1 MKMFYGINRVVKAS
15 ALCILLVA
23 SSLVMAAQDTWKVNL
38 KEADVRVL
46 ISQIADITGKTF
58 VVDPRVKGKVTVVSN
73 TALPTDEVYQLF
85 LSVLQVH
92 GYTAVDNGNVVKVIQ
107 QNQVKQEGAGFDAV
121 SYTHLTLPPK
131 A

>member
-92 GYTAVDNGNVVKVIQ
+92 GYTAVDNGNVV
-107 QNQVKQEGAGFDAV
+107 
-121 SYTHLTLPPK
+121 
-131 A
+131 